1 MLISAAHEDIEKH
14 GELLPYLCKTDHY
27 LAKVMH
33 ARLIR
38 TQTKALAAT
47 AVILVRRRPEPR
59 ARCVQGL
66 EGDMNSAGNGVSFP
80 AEFRIFSHFSP
91 YIAPQN
97 ATYTMAKL
105 IKRLKI

>member
-38 TQTKALAAT
+38 TQTEAL
-47 AVILVRRRPEPR
+47 
-59 ARCVQGL
+59 G
-66 EGDMNSAGNGVSFP
+66 GDCCGYFITGNK
-80 AEFRIFSHFSP
+80 E
-91 YIAPQN
+91 
-97 ATYTMAKL
+97 
-105 IKRLKI
+105 

>member
-47 AVILVRRRPEPR
+47 AVIT
-59 ARCVQGL
+59 G
-66 EGDMNSAGNGVSFP
+66 MSA
-80 AEFRIFSHFSP
+80 
-91 YIAPQN
+91 
-97 ATYTMAKL
+97 T
-105 IKRLKI
+105 

>member
-1 MLISAAHEDIEKH
+1 MLISAAHEAIEQH

-47 AVILVRRRPEPR
+47 AVITGTSATR
-59 ARCVQGL
+59 APCSMRTR
-66 EGDMNSAGNGVSFP
+66 A
-80 AEFRIFSHFSP
+80 
-91 YIAPQN
+91 
-97 ATYTMAKL
+97 
-105 IKRLKI
+105 

>member
-14 GELLPYLCKTDHY
+14 GELPYLCKTDHY

-47 AVILVRRRPEPR
+47 AVITGTSATR
-59 ARCVQGL
+59 APCSIRTR
-66 EGDMNSAGNGVSFP
+66 A
-80 AEFRIFSHFSP
+80 
-91 YIAPQN
+91 
-97 ATYTMAKL
+97 
-105 IKRLKI
+105 